1 MPRERLSDEE
11 RKARHRERSR
21 AWREA
26 NPERAR
32 EQNRAWREAN
42 LERKREQDRAWREAN
57 RERLRERS
65 RAWRE
70 ANPER
75 KREQDRAWREAN
87 PERVWRRNRAWRE
100 VNPERDRERKRAWY
114 EANRERDKEQ
124 NRAWREA
131 NPERRRELSRQSQR
145 TRRAIKAGAIDTCL
159 PNVSLAAINRRFW
172 LFRNACA
179 YCGSHDSLHLDHVN
193 PLARGG
199 LHTPRNLV
207 PACERCNLSKGAKPV
222 EAWYLSQPFFSPE
235 RWKALQTHTSRQ
247 WSTVEQLTLLSLL

>member
-11 RKARHRERSR
+11 RKARHWERKRAWYEANRERAREQNRAWHKANRERERERSR

-32 EQNRAWREAN
+32 ESNRAR
-42 LERKREQDRAWREAN
+42 
-57 RERLRERS
+57 
-65 RAWRE
+65 
-70 ANPER
+70 
-75 KREQDRAWREAN
+75 
-87 PERVWRRNRAWRE
+87 
-100 VNPERDRERKRAWY
+100 Y
-114 EANRERDKEQ
+114 EANRERTREQ
-124 NRAWREA
+124 TRARRKA
-131 NPERRRELSRQSQR
+131 NPDRYRELMRQANHRRRAL
-145 TRRAIKAGAIDTCL
+145 KARAIDTCL
-159 PNVSLAAINRRFW
+159 PNVSSAAINRRFW
-172 LFRNACA
+172 LFGNACA
-179 YCGSHDSLHLDHVN
+179 YCGSYGSLHLDHVD

-207 PACERCNLSKGAKPV
+207 PACGRCNLSKGANAV